1 MGLALSENAR
11 RRLLSH
17 KCDLGN
23 SARPDYFK
31 WTFQQLLQKSSRTGK
46 SLEFGRK
53 TALPLRSRVFGH
65 IESEFRKTLTGPD
78 PWCKCPLSFL
88 IVPENHL
95 VVLERLPTTT
105 KKCIAVSETSQFSRT
120 SNSIPREPT
129 RFLPCPGTLL
139 PPRSRSSRT
148 ARSSPAVC
156 GRELTHTLSPRYS
169 PPTSAHFVEPVQ

>member
-1 MGLALSENAR
+1 MVFCGNIVVPNTPISEEIFGGVVVGTNLSAQCEFQICSKSWLRVMGLALSENAR

-65 IESEFRKTLTGPD
+65 IESEFLKTLTGPD
-78 PWCKCPLSFL
+78 P
-88 IVPENHL
+88 
-95 VVLERLPTTT
+95 
-105 KKCIAVSETSQFSRT
+105 
-120 SNSIPREPT
+120 
-129 RFLPCPGTLL
+129 
-139 PPRSRSSRT
+139 
-148 ARSSPAVC
+148 
-156 GRELTHTLSPRYS
+156 
-169 PPTSAHFVEPVQ
+169 